1 MENLYDQDFYKWTR
15 QNAQLLRE
23 GRLSEID
30 IDNLIEELESM
41 GRSEKRAFVNRL
53 AVLVAHLLKWEYQ
66 PERRSKSWRSTIDTQ
81 RIDVAD
87 LLEDSP
93 SLHHEMDEKLNRAYV
108 KARILAE
115 AETGIDRDTF
125 PVACPYEFNR
135 IIDKSFF
142 PMDRTE

>member
-1 MENLYDQDFYKWTR
+1 MEDLYDRDFYQWT
-15 QNAQLLRE
+15 QKNARLLRE

-30 IDNLIEELESM
+30 LDNLIEELESM

-53 AVLVAHLLKWEYQ
+53 AVLIAHLLKWQYQ

-93 SLHHEMDEKLNRAYV
+93 SLRHEIEEKLTRAYI
-108 KARILAE
+108 KARIMAE
-115 AETGIDRDTF
+115 AETGIDREVF
-125 PVACPYEFNR
+125 PATCPYELDF
-135 IIDKSFF
+135 ILDKNFL
-142 PMDRTE
+142 PLENT